1 MSEERL
7 LPSQLE
13 DVQRVIRI
21 CRFASSEQ
29 LNEVV
34 PVLEDLRKEIRA
46 CWADLAVATA
56 AMKQRADELALLR
69 AIALAVAEEESL
81 STATESAAFA
91 ALRDWQ
97 KWKREG

>member
-1 MSEERL
+1 MSERL
-7 LPSQLE
+7 MPSELE

-21 CRFASSEQ
+21 CRFADSEQ

-46 CWADLAVATA
+46 CWADLAAATE
-56 AMKQRADELALLR
+56 AMRANSDEMDLLR
-69 AIALAVAEEESL
+69 AIAIAVAEEEAL

-97 KWKREG
+97 KWKRGE